1 VAVNRVTFTVSS
13 RMVFSKYKEED
24 KQLTGVPTFLTKLT
38 VVAPLNKVAINVR
51 KSSCQVADILWPT
64 GRKLRIYLLI
74 LVRIVCYEISLK
86 SFHRDAVGFRQTE
99 GGTEG
104 RTYMTQLV
112 LDFDFFFCNA
122 PNTSRFPLVCC
133 CVRDGFQFMGVIF
146 FIFNQHSLN

>member
-1 VAVNRVTFTVSS
+1 
-13 RMVFSKYKEED
+13 MVFSKYKEED

-112 LDFDFFFCNA
+112 LDFDFFFLQRA
-122 PNTSRFPLVCC
+122 EHFPFSVSLLLCA
-133 CVRDGFQFMGVIF
+133 RWFSIHGGNF
-146 FIFNQHSLN
+146 FHF